1 MEEKFFLI
9 QIKRTN
15 GTYSKGVVVKDTKDD
30 AKQSYHAYLS
40 AYAFGHEA
48 GTDYVQVA
56 INDATGATVVG
67 PEIWVPVTPAPEP
80 EVTE

>member
-15 GTYSKGVVVKDTKDD
+15 GVYSKGVVVKDTQDE
-30 AKQSYHAYLS
+30 AEQSYYAYMA

-56 INDATGATVVG
+56 INDINGATVVG
-67 PEIWVPVTPAPEP
+67 PKIWTPKTPAPE
-80 EVTE
+80 VTE